1 MLDVRKVNSLTI
13 DVCRVANGA
22 IPEPV
27 FSGELSALS
36 FVDPENET
44 EWVRDYLPPQWI
56 HWLNSSSL
64 KGDHC
69 VELPIQRW
77 VHRF

>member
-56 HWLNSSSL
+56 H
-64 KGDHC
+64 
-69 VELPIQRW
+69 
-77 VHRF
+77 